1 MIHIHH
7 LNESRSQ
14 RILWLL
20 EELGVPYTV
29 IKYQREKTRLA
40 PPALKQVHP
49 LGKSPVIEDGA
60 VKLAE
65 SGAIVEYLISTY
77 GNGRLCPA
85 PGTPERLAYLEWLH
99 YAEGSAML
107 PLLLNM
113 YVSRLGDKGADLH
126 PRIESEI
133 GNHLGYFAGAL
144 GDRAFLVGGEL
155 TGADIQMSFVCEV
168 ARAMAKLAAYPNLS
182 AYLDRLHGRDA
193 WKRALERGGEYR
205 LGA

>member
-1 MIHIHH
+1 MIKVHH

-20 EELGVPYTV
+20 EELGTPYEI
-29 IKYQREKTRLA
+29 IKYQREKTRFA
-40 PPALKQVHP
+40 PAELKAVHP

-65 SGAIVEYLISTY
+65 SGAIVDYLISTY
-77 GNGRLCPA
+77 GAGRFSPA
-85 PGTPERLAYLEWLH
+85 PGTPEWLGYVEWLH

-113 YVSRLGDKGADLH
+113 YVLRLGDKGEALH

-133 GNHLGYFAGAL
+133 KNHLEYIAGAL
-144 GDRAFLVGGEL
+144 GDRSYLVGGTL
-155 TGADIQMSFVCEV
+155 TGADVLICFVCEV
-168 ARAMAKLAAYPNLS
+168 ARAMGKLPAYPNLS

-193 WKRALERGGEYR
+193 WKRALEKGGPYQ